1 VHHGGTELGFP
12 VQLSPLPASLGRL
25 LRLRWISAE
34 TCSYLSRGLT
44 STGSRALPAAA
55 ALTIVIL
62 PPSDW
67 PLGWSV
73 WVEHP
78 LVPGRGAT
86 IGTLVDAILRRR
98 RHVAGSTWFANRDPC
113 RSSNRS
119 EIVRT
124 FRH

>member
-1 VHHGGTELGFP
+1 MDLGGDLQVFESWLDEHR
-12 VQLSPLPASLGRL
+12 LPR
-25 LRLRWISAE
+25 RPKCEHWR
-34 TCSYLSRGLT
+34 
-44 STGSRALPAAA
+44 RALPAAA

-78 LVPGRGAT
+78 LVSGRGAT
-86 IGTLVDAILRRR
+86 TGTLVDAILRRR